1 MCVKNVINVTVK
13 ALGKRMFGEPKYNK
27 GILLNDSTYICLLIG
42 FLFFKLKWLNLR
54 DPHRR
59 AIKSQEDFTGK
70 FKHTESNH

>member
-42 FLFFKLKWLNLR
+42 FLFFQIKMAKFEGPTQTGNQKPGRL
-54 DPHRR
+54 HRQVQTYR
-59 AIKSQEDFTGK
+59 K
-70 FKHTESNH
+70 